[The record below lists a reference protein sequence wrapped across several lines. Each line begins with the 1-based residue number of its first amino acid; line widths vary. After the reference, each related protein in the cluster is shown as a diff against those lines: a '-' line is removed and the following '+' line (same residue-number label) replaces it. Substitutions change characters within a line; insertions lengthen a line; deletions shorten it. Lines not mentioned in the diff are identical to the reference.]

1 MNYRKVDF
9 MGENKFERSKT
20 ILDEIKFRIKEL
32 LNFLQGSGKEIPKT
46 MSYSLG
52 EPNVSSVELQ
62 REKDSFEK
70 HLIKRAEFLKGNHN
84 IFDDNNLSEQE
95 IDFFKIVYDKVL
107 RTGNNPALLK
117 LNRLSDKT
125 INVQYIDMQIGRIKL
140 QGRKTKMQI
149 LITNG
154 ITQGEL
160 DVYDLEWIENRTFD
174 FYIESIERW
183 MNYLLTILKN
193 GCYQETS

>member
-1 MNYRKVDF
+1 
-9 MGENKFERSKT
+9 
-20 ILDEIKFRIKEL
+20 
-32 LNFLQGSGKEIPKT
+32 
-46 MSYSLG
+46 
-52 EPNVSSVELQ
+52 
-62 REKDSFEK
+62 
-70 HLIKRAEFLKGNHN
+70 
-84 IFDDNNLSEQE
+84 
-95 IDFFKIVYDKVL
+95 
-107 RTGNNPALLK
+107 
-117 LNRLSDKT
+117 
-125 INVQYIDMQIGRIKL
+125 
-140 QGRKTKMQI
+140 MQI